1 MAKRKR
7 AKRPL
12 RRLVCLVAV
21 AAACLIGWD
30 QLRPLV
36 VAQSEPIYESY
47 TVETGDIQTS
57 MSLSGSI
64 DLRESEA
71 FSASQ
76 SATVQE
82 VYVEADQQVS
92 PGDELMRLSSGE
104 VLEAGIYGTVTEL
117 NVQKG
122 DAVWPQMSLATVGN
136 LDELRVTTSVDE
148 YDVKTVQAGQSC
160 SVTVV
165 SLGLTFETEIDHVN
179 RVSSSAGG
187 VAGYTVTADIDA
199 PEDVLPGMRA
209 TVTIPTQSV
218 GGVNVLPVAA
228 LSFDEDAQS
237 YVLMEDGQ
245 GGYRSVPVSTGL
257 TDGVNVEITDGV
269 EAGDVVFVQTGT
281 RTVESALSLTA
292 AYKALFGETTVI
304 NQRGGMDAASGGFP
318 EGMEMPEGAQMP
330 EGMEL
335 PEDAQMPEGMELPE
349 GAQTSTDAQP
359 STDAETSEDAQPSES
374 AQPSG
379 TAQPSTD
386 AQTSADAQTAT
397 GAQTP
402 AGARPS
408 GDMEMPQG
416 MEAPEGANGGMS
428 DAQ

>member
-1 MAKRKR
+1 
-7 AKRPL
+7 
-12 RRLVCLVAV
+12 
-21 AAACLIGWD
+21 
-30 QLRPLV
+30 
-36 VAQSEPIYESY
+36 
-47 TVETGDIQTS
+47 

-64 DLRESEA
+64 DLRESET

-187 VAGYTVTADIDA
+187 VARLHRDRRHR
-199 PEDVLPGMRA
+199 RA
-209 TVTIPTQSV
+209 RRRAAGHARHGDHPHAVRQWRKRAA
-218 GGVNVLPVAA
+218 VAA
-228 LSFDEDAQS
+228 LSFDEDEQS

-257 TDGVNVEITDGV
+257 TDGVNVEITVGV

-292 AYKALFGETTVI
+292 AYKALFGEDHGHH
-304 NQRGGMDAASGGFP
+304 QRGDMDAASGGFP
-318 EGMEMPEGAQMP
+318 EGMSCPRARKCP

-335 PEDAQMPEGMELPE
+335 PEDAQMPEGMELPR
-349 GAQTSTDAQP
+349 GWSCPRARRRPRTRSHPQTRRLRGCGDFR
-359 STDAETSEDAQPSES
+359 
-374 AQPSG
+374 G
-379 TAQPSTD
+379 RTAV
-386 AQTSADAQTAT
+386 
-397 GAQTP
+397 
-402 AGARPS
+402 
-408 GDMEMPQG
+408 
-416 MEAPEGANGGMS
+416 
-428 DAQ
+428 